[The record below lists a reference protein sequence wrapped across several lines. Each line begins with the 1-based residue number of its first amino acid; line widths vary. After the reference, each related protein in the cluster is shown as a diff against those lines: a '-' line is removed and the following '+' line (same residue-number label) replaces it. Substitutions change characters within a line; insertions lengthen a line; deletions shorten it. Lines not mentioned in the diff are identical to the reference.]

1 MMIEAI
7 GGSLPLSVGVALSPL
22 PVAAVIMMLITA
34 QGRTNA
40 PAFLLGWFLGIL
52 TVGFVV
58 FLMPGIETARG
69 EPTTLSGLLRI
80 ILGIAL
86 LFLSIRKWRQRPAPD
101 EPVEVPKVL
110 TRLDQIGVMQSMIA
124 GFLLSSVNPKNL
136 LLTAAG
142 AATIDASMLDPGA
155 QIIALLVFAAIASV
169 TIAVPVVAYLL
180 ARHSAGIMFVSW
192 KDWLLR
198 NNATLQI
205 VLLLVFG
212 ALLIGGGMKI
222 LAA

>member
-22 PVAAVIMMLITA
+22 PIAAVIMMLITA

-40 PAFLLGWFLGIL
+40 PVFLLCWCRGIL

-86 LFLSIRKWRQRPAPD
+86 LFLSIRKWWQRPAPD

-110 TRLDQIGVMQSMIA
+110 THLDQIGVMQSMHRRV
-124 GFLLSSVNPKNL
+124 STVKCKSEEP
-136 LLTAAG
+136 
-142 AATIDASMLDPGA
+142 
-155 QIIALLVFAAIASV
+155 AINC
-169 TIAVPVVAYLL
+169 YW
-180 ARHSAGIMFVSW
+180 RG
-192 KDWLLR
+192 
-198 NNATLQI
+198 NNRRIYA
-205 VLLLVFG
+205 
-212 ALLIGGGMKI
+212 
-222 LAA
+222 